1 MTHTLKQVYQHKKIL
16 ETKNKV
22 VTAQLAMLERK
33 EVEALINEAI
43 EENIDDVQAVIEKL
57 RTFEDIIKSDPSKN
71 AAEMTKILQD
81 QMDEINAAVAKDKKG
96 GVFGLFQRL
105 SPEEN
110 PVNKALAFIAA
121 LEAGFKVLPTIVK
134 NNLKSASD
142 PKNVEKSID
151 ELTTGEDE
159 KLKKAG
165 DIIRKSFQKA
175 FITKG
180 KLANLKFDA
189 NKAGLSDFIF
199 GLTTLKL
206 ETLNNLAKQI
216 SAGPQA
222 SVAADA
228 AEVTAPSTEETSS
241 SEEDK
246 GGKGVGPFDKIKSAI
261 GAAKSFD
268 DVINSVKS
276 LGAGTK
282 IKLGSGQEIEVK
294 KLLDSL
300 EKIKNDPNPKNYD
313 EQKLKNEMGITGAGG
328 LRSKVLQ
335 LLRGGKPAGKDAGPG
350 QPVVD
355 KQQRQQIVALTS
367 DAAKKAG
374 ITDGDSVQALMD
386 KLDFKVGSLEG
397 ALVVPQLQKLQR
409 KFNIPEEQT
418 DGFIRGLMLDFE
430 ADFKNELQ
438 NSITKE
444 VERIKK
450 EREEKKKK
458 GEKNVSIDNELKDVM
473 GT

>member
-1 MTHTLKQVYQHKKIL
+1 MTYTLKQVYQHKKIL

-22 VTAQLAMLERK
+22 VAAQLAMLEKK

-57 RTFEDIIKSDPSKN
+57 RSFEDIIKSDPSKN

-81 QMDEINAAVAKDKKG
+81 QMDEINAAIAKDKEG
-96 GVFGLFQRL
+96 GVIGLFQRL
-105 SPEEN
+105 LPEKN

-142 PKNVEKSID
+142 PKNKEKSID

-159 KLKKAG
+159 KLQKAG

-180 KLANLKFDA
+180 KLASLKFDA

-216 SAGPQA
+216 NAGPQA

-228 AEVTAPSTEETSS
+228 ADVTEPASEEASS
-241 SEEDK
+241 KEDK
-246 GGKGVGPFDKIKSAI
+246 GGKGVGPFDKIRDKI

-268 DVINSVKS
+268 ELINSVKT

-300 EKIKNDPNPKNYD
+300 EKIKNDPDPKNYD
-313 EQKLKNEMGITGAGG
+313 ERKLKIEMGITNAGG
-328 LRSKVLQ
+328 LRDKVFQ
-335 LLRGGKPAGKDAGPG
+335 LLRGAKPAGKDAGPG
-350 QPVVD
+350 QPIVD

-367 DAAKKAG
+367 DVAKKAG

-386 KLDFKVGSLEG
+386 KLDFKIGSLEG

-444 VERIKK
+444 IERIKK

-458 GEKNVSIDNELKDVM
+458 GEKNVSIDNELKSVM